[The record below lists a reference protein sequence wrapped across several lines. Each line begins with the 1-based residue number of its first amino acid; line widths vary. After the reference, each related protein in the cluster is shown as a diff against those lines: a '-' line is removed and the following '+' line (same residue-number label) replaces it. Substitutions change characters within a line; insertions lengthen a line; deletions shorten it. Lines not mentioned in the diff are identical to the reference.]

1 MFRVACGSIRLANPP
16 DVRGVHIAIAQLGVD
31 RERRF
36 ATTRR
41 LLTPKLQEKLDA
53 RADALV
59 AQAWRIQEDL
69 PVDQFGETRPFPVCG
84 EVVIG
89 RQKCRGSDHTA
100 IIPAVRRDQTPRLS
114 TDPR

>member
-53 RADALV
+53 LISDERPMPA
-59 AQAWRIQEDL
+59 ED
-69 PVDQFGETRPFPVCG
+69 
-84 EVVIG
+84 
-89 RQKCRGSDHTA
+89 
-100 IIPAVRRDQTPRLS
+100 RDS
-114 TDPR
+114 